1 MTKLINGRKLSKS
14 LKVIFK
20 SFPGSKIQ
28 DMKHYT
34 KPALQQK
41 PDKVILHVGT
51 NNIKKLPD
59 VITGIKQ
66 EHPNATIAVSSI
78 IRRNDAK
85 SDGEKKL
92 INQRIS
98 EVNHLLNSYCKQN
111 SFDFISN
118 RNIDDSCLNAG
129 VHLDHKGIYT
139 LANNLRNYMKCRT
152 TK

>member
-51 NNIKKLPD
+51 NNIKKDTP
-59 VITGIKQ
+59 Q
-66 EHPNATIAVSSI
+66 
-78 IRRNDAK
+78 RNQK
-85 SDGEKKL
+85 E
-92 INQRIS
+92 IS
-98 EVNHLLNSYCKQN
+98 RCSYWN
-111 SFDFISN
+111 
-118 RNIDDSCLNAG
+118 
-129 VHLDHKGIYT
+129 
-139 LANNLRNYMKCRT
+139 
-152 TK
+152 